1 MMDRELYV
9 RSNRRKDMEEMVD
22 IHTWRLDEKTLK
34 STIGKNLVLLS
45 NSKEATAGVISLKP
59 KQRVPEKG
67 FSSHDAVEICLLLKG
82 TVVLNT
88 EHNRKIAVEGD
99 MAYIPRSTPHF
110 TLNESAEEEAKIF
123 WVLAPAVKL

>member
-1 MMDRELYV
+1 M
-9 RSNRRKDMEEMVD
+9 SNRHENMGKTVD

-34 STIGKNLVLLS
+34 SSTGKNLILLS

-59 KQRVPEKG
+59 NQRVPEKG
-67 FSSHDAVEICLLLKG
+67 FSSHDAVEICLLMKG
-82 TVVLNT
+82 TVVLST
-88 EHNRKIAVEGD
+88 KHNRKIAVEGD

-123 WVLAPAVKL
+123 WVLAPAVKLQN